1 MAPTELLSRALKL
14 LVWGLGSKHSVLQG
28 AMLSKHI
35 MQIKSGMS
43 QRGMLEFVPQPLL
56 DELDTLATCS

>member
-1 MAPTELLSRALKL
+1 
-14 LVWGLGSKHSVLQG
+14 
-28 AMLSKHI
+28 MLSKKI